1 MSRVLTC
8 LGTEH
13 DWRLVLL
20 AAGVCLVASLAA
32 VCLFQRALATRSR
45 VRAGWTAGAGA
56 ATGCGIWATHFIAML
71 AYEPGVP
78 VAYDVG
84 LTALSLTSAIAITGA
99 GLAIATTTGLAAAPF
114 GGVTVAVGIAAMHY
128 TGMAALEVPGRVGW
142 SAALVIASI
151 LLGMVFAVPAMW
163 LAARAR
169 GASHALRRLP
179 AHARDRGASFHRHG
193 GGRIDAGPDARDRR
207 ARLLRVDCSR

>member
-20 AAGVCLVASLAA
+20 AAAVCLVASLAA

-45 VRAGWTAGAGA
+45 VRAGWTASAGA

-84 LTALSLTSAIAITGA
+84 LTVLSLTWRSPSP
-99 GLAIATTTGLAAAPF
+99 AP
-114 GGVTVAVGIAAMHY
+114 AWRS
-128 TGMAALEVPGRVGW
+128 PRRRDPPPRP
-142 SAALVIASI
+142 SAA
-151 LLGMVFAVPAMW
+151 
-163 LAARAR
+163 
-169 GASHALRRLP
+169 
-179 AHARDRGASFHRHG
+179 
-193 GGRIDAGPDARDRR
+193 
-207 ARLLRVDCSR
+207 